1 MNGVKVAF
9 GGAVLIGLLIVIGIV
24 IFKAFLR
31 C

>member
-1 MNGVKVAF
+1 MNDVKVAF
-9 GGAVLIGLLIVIGIV
+9 GGAVLILLVAVIGII

>member
-1 MNGVKVAF
+1 MNDVKVAF
-9 GGAVLIGLLIVIGIV
+9 GGFVLVVLVAVIGYI